1 MLGFVKGFILD
12 VWELRKVRL
21 YSDNPSVQQ
30 TQSRIVCGELQG
42 VAGGRG
48 ELRCLGGETDTSCS
62 YGVCL
67 FVNGSAHC
75 SGCVV
80 YGPSAMAAT

>member
-1 MLGFVKGFILD
+1 LD

-21 YSDNPSVQQ
+21 YGDDPSVQQ
-30 TQSRIVCGELQG
+30 TQSQIASGELRG
-42 VAGGRG
+42 VAG
-48 ELRCLGGETDTSCS
+48 ELRCLGGSCS
-62 YGVCL
+62 YGVCS